1 MVIFTGT
8 KNFAGSVKM
17 NDEIKRR
24 LLAYLDKFE
33 GSVDKAVDF
42 TAEQMP
48 LYLTEL
54 CQYTIV
60 HSIMVTAIFAAFA
73 FAIWL
78 FMIVLVLK
86 DKDDDRVEKL
96 VVGHF
101 FFAILMFIPATI
113 VVDIASDG
121 VKAYFAPRVFVVD
134 KITELVK

>member
-1 MVIFTGT
+1 
-8 KNFAGSVKM
+8 M

-60 HSIMVTAIFAAFA
+60 HSIMVTAAFAALA
-73 FAIWL
+73 LVVWL
-78 FMIVLVLK
+78 FMIVLVFKEK
-86 DKDDDRVEKL
+86 DGDRVEDL
-96 VVGHF
+96 AIGHL
-101 FFAILMFIPATI
+101 FFAILMFIPTAM

-134 KITELVK
+134 KITELVKE

>member
-1 MVIFTGT
+1 
-8 KNFAGSVKM
+8 M

-96 VVGHF
+96 AIGHF
-101 FFAILMFIPATI
+101 LLALIMFVPAT
-113 VVDIASDG
+113 VVIDIACDG
-121 VKAYFAPRVFVVD
+121 IKAYFAPRVFVVD
-134 KITELVK
+134 KIIELAKEKE